1 LKIVREAVVWPVG
14 ELRRAS
20 VNSFGYGGA
29 NAHTILEATDH
40 LAPGRG
46 GVKAKVY
53 RDDSNCF
60 ANSFTNGSTNGHVN
74 GYTNGT
80 NSHSILSRRPFLLTF
95 SAHNEQ
101 TLKSN
106 IESLRNQVE
115 KYDLLDVAYTLGC
128 RRSKFSNRTYA
139 VASRDTVL
147 DSLNIEGLVI
157 SKAIGSRGLKL
168 GFVFTGICS
177 YGRRFCS

>member
-1 LKIVREAVVWPVG
+1 MRDAVAWPVG

-29 NAHTILEATDH
+29 NAHAILEAVDH

-53 RDDSNCF
+53 RDDSNGF
-60 ANSFTNGSTNGHVN
+60 TNDLTNGLTNGFTNGHMNGH
-74 GYTNGT
+74 TNGT

-95 SAHNEQ
+95 SAHNEP

-106 IESLRNQVE
+106 IESLRNKVE

-128 RRSKFSNRTYA
+128 RRSKFSNRAYA

-147 DSLNIEGLVI
+147 DSLNVEGLII
-157 SKAIGSRGLKL
+157 SKAMGSRELKL
-168 GFVFTGICS
+168 GFVFTGIYS
-177 YGRRFCS
+177 